1 MTQSHS
7 YIVNFISL
15 SIGRGTDDLDFFFEG
30 IGFAI
35 IASVL
40 GNIANI
46 TINTATVV
54 LLIRHQFKV
63 FSDRPKLALN
73 F

>member
-1 MTQSHS
+1 M
-7 YIVNFISL
+7 
-15 SIGRGTDDLDFFFEG
+15 REEG